1 MPGQPCSTPPGVVV
15 WGRSV
20 LASALVA
27 GLEARTGFDLE
38 QVDAT
43 LPAVLSALRTG
54 RTQAVVCDLD
64 SVPAARLVA
73 LLAERSQL
81 SVVIVDPDA
90 DHAIVL
96 TSRRAPMRTI
106 DDLVAAMLDE
116 LQT

>member
-1 MPGQPCSTPPGVVV
+1 MPGQPRATPPKVVV

-27 GLEARTGFDLE
+27 GLEARAGFDLE

-43 LPAVLSALRTG
+43 LTAVLSALRAG

-64 SVPAARLVA
+64 SVSTASVVA
-73 LLAERSQL
+73 LLAVRSQL
-81 SVVIVDPDA
+81 PVVIVDPDA

-96 TSRRAPMRTI
+96 ASRRAPMRTI
-106 DDLVAAMLDE
+106 DDLVAAMVGE
-116 LQT
+116 LRT